1 MIEKL
6 EQIKNEALGVI
17 QEIKTERDFNHAY
30 SKYLGRKGLLPQLL
44 REIKDLTTE
53 EKKIIGRRG
62 NEIRRELEDA
72 FEGMNQALA
81 QRVLQTGTTIF
92 DPTQPGKQP
101 EIGHLHPITQMLA
114 RIEDVFSAMNFQ
126 IIGGPDIETD
136 YYNFQALNMPPE
148 HPARDMQDTFYLV
161 HQLQGKDRLLLRTH
175 TSNGQVR
182 FMENQAPPIRVIIT
196 GACFRRDDDLTHT
209 PMFHQFEGL
218 VVDRGITM
226 AHLKSVL
233 KAGMSALLEQEIDTR
248 FRISYFPFVEPGAE
262 FDVTCMICQGKGCR
276 TCKGTGWV
284 EMGGCGM
291 VHPMVLQNVG
301 INPKV
306 YQGFSWGFGVERV
319 FMMKHR
325 IPTIRLFYENDLR
338 FLEQF

>member
-17 QEIKTERDFNHAY
+17 QEIKSDRDFEHAY
-30 SKYLGRKGLLPQLL
+30 NKYLGRKGLLPQLL
-44 REIKDLTTE
+44 REIKNLSVE
-53 EKKIIGRRG
+53 EKKTIGRHG
-62 NEIRRELEDA
+62 NGVRAELEQAFHGVKQFLGGALDA
-72 FEGMNQALA
+72 TEGSN
-81 QRVLQTGTTIF
+81 F

-101 EIGHLHPITQMLA
+101 AIGHLHPISQMLT

-126 IIGGPDIETD
+126 LIGGPDIETD

-161 HQLQGKDRLLLRTH
+161 HQLQGKNRLLLRTQ
-175 TSNGQVR
+175 TSSGQAR
-182 FMENQAPPIRVIIT
+182 FMEKHQPPIRVIIS

-218 VVDRGITM
+218 VIDRGITM

-233 KAGMSALLEQEIDTR
+233 KTGISELLEQDVDIR

-262 FDVTCMICQGKGCR
+262 YDVTCTICGGKGCR
-276 TCKGTGWV
+276 TCKQTGWV

-291 VHPMVLQNVG
+291 VHPAVLKNVG
-301 INPKV
+301 YDPV
-306 YQGFSWGFGVERV
+306 AVQGFAWGFGVERV

-325 IPTIRLFYENDLR
+325 IPSI
-338 FLEQF
+338 